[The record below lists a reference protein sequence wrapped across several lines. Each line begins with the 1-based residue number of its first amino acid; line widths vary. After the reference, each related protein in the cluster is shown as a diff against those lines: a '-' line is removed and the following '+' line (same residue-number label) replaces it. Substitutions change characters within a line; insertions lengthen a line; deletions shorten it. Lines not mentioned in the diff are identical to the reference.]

1 MEKAGKLNRYIF
13 TVVVLYIAWILLTST
28 FRLDELLVGLLVS
41 LLVALGTYDYL
52 SEHGLRNLSPKR
64 LWYLII
70 YIPYYLWEMILANFD
85 MAYRVLSPKMPIK
98 PGIVEIHTDLK
109 TDVGKL
115 ALANSITLT
124 PGTLTMDV
132 KDDTLLIHW
141 IYVKDET
148 VDGATR
154 EIGGRFE
161 KFLKEIFG

>member
-13 TVVVLYIAWILLTST
+13 TVIVLYAAWLLLTAT
-28 FRLDELLVGLLVS
+28 TRTDELIVGLVVS
-41 LLVALGTYDYL
+41 LLVGIGSFDYL
-52 SEHGLRNLSPKR
+52 TEHGLRNLSPKR
-64 LWYLII
+64 LFYLII
-70 YIPYYLWEMILANFD
+70 YTPYYLWQVILANFD
-85 MAYRVLSPKMPIK
+85 MAYRVLAPSMPIK
-98 PGIVEIHTDLK
+98 PGIVMVHTDLK

-132 KDDTLLIHW
+132 KDDMLLVHW

-148 VDGATR
+148 IQGATH
-154 EIGGRFE
+154 EICGRFE

>member
-1 MEKAGKLNRYIF
+1 MEKAGKLNKYIF
-13 TVVVLYIAWILLTST
+13 TVIVLYASWILLTAT
-28 FRLDELLVGLLVS
+28 FRVDELVVGLIVS
-41 LLVALGTYDYL
+41 LLVALGTFDYL
-52 SEHGLRNLSPKR
+52 TEHGLAHLSLKR

-70 YIPYYLWEMILANFD
+70 YIPYYLWEMLLANFD
-85 MAYRVLSPKMPIK
+85 MAYRVLAPSMPIK

-124 PGTLTMDV
+124 PGTLTMDI
-132 KDDTLLIHW
+132 KDDILLIHW
-141 IYVKDET
+141 IYVKEQSIE
-148 VDGATR
+148 GATR